1 MLRGRSMR
9 RLLLRPRCRRS
20 RRWGSRRRRAVVVV
34 VGAAAASRVARGRCF
49 RRRCCR
55 PPRPPRLR
63 RCAAAARGARA
74 AWPVGA
80 RLSEFYV
87 ISPLRG
93 DPECLSWHGVTRL
106 NLFFSAVRGSSP
118 CAPVRCCAAERPVD
132 LAWAAPNSCARA
144 GRFPPGGIRARREP
158 ATPPGPPSLLGRCAP
173 AFVWLRTSAW
183 RLHRGAR
190 GCRVAGAPSAPSY
203 GAAAVLHFCR

>member
-20 RRWGSRRRRAVVVV
+20 RRWGSRRRRAVVVA
-34 VGAAAASRVARGRCF
+34 VGAAAVLSRRSGARCCRRC
-49 RRRCCR
+49 CCR

-93 DPECLSWHGVTRL
+93 DPECLSWHGATRL
-106 NLFFSAVRGSSP
+106 DLIFRP
-118 CAPVRCCAAERPVD
+118 CA
-132 LAWAAPNSCARA
+132 ARA
-144 GRFPPGGIRARREP
+144 RARRSS
-158 ATPPGPPSLLGRCAP
+158 AARPSSRWISRGYVRGD
-173 AFVWLRTSAW
+173 LRQKCT
-183 RLHRGAR
+183 RYFHAR
-190 GCRVAGAPSAPSY
+190 VTVKGGWAPSTSI
-203 GAAAVLHFCR
+203 F